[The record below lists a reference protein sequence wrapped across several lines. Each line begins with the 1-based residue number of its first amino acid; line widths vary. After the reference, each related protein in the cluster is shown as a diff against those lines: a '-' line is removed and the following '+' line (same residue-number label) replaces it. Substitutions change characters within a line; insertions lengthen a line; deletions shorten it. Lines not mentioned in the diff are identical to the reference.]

1 MIPPLVLFY
10 VVAAIFGAVGMA
22 WGIRD
27 DRPGFV
33 IAGSFVAGVSLVLLA
48 SVIGFI
54 R

>member
-1 MIPPLVLFY
+1 MIPPLALAY
-10 VVAAIFGAVGMA
+10 VAATISGAVCMA

-27 DRPGFV
+27 DRPVFV

-48 SVIGFI
+48 SAIGFI